1 MRSFYQLCV
10 YCGVNQGT
18 QLEHFIP
25 KAWGGK
31 DKKTNLLLACPQC
44 NLSKSNRHPAHW
56 YKFQDFFCPKKWEE
70 ILSFTGLTEE
80 DIDKMQP
87 PIEPK
92 YVDLSPYWTDS
103 KQMSIQS
110 ARDKTGLDKRTLSA
124 ARKGMLD
131 RGHFETLYKLRELAS
146 ELAGRELTLEE
157 IFSQQK

>member
-1 MRSFYQLCV
+1 MYHQHV
-10 YCGVNQGT
+10 K
-18 QLEHFIP
+18 P
-25 KAWGGK
+25 
-31 DKKTNLLLACPQC
+31 
-44 NLSKSNRHPAHW
+44 SKLVSEVVE
-56 YKFQDFFCPKKWEE
+56 KFE
-70 ILSFTGLTEE
+70 
-80 DIDKMQP
+80 MA
-87 PIEPK
+87 K